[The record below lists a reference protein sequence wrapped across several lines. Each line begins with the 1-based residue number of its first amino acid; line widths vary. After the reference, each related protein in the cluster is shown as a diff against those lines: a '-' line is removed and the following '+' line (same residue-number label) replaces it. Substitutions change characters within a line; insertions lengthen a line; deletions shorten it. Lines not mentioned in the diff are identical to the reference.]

1 MSSDGIVIGE
11 KLVGK
16 FLANNDVVVSGQ
28 PLFAGEEPPLYQ
40 GNLHR
45 LKVGWID
52 CANHSVE
59 FEIESIRGAFHDSED
74 HVAFKAAARRCRD
87 ERSTRNSR

>member
-28 PLFAGEEPPLYQ
+28 PLFAGKEPPLYQ

-45 LKVGWID
+45 LKVALD
-52 CANHSVE
+52 RLC
-59 FEIESIRGAFHDSED
+59 ES
-74 HVAFKAAARRCRD
+74 
-87 ERSTRNSR
+87 